1 MRIIGHLDMDAFFAA
16 VEERDRPELKGLPI
30 VVGADPDGGYG
41 RGVVSTANYKAREYG
56 IHSALPIS
64 RAWRLSEE
72 AKKTGRPGA
81 IFLRG
86 NFEKYEKVSGSI
98 MEIIKKY
105 SPTVEQASVDEA
117 YFDLTWKPSSQVGAR
132 LPSDWLSAETIAKK
146 IKQEILQKEKLTSSI
161 GIGPNK
167 LIAKIASDF
176 KKPDGLTA
184 VREEDAEKFLEP
196 MGVRKIPGIG
206 PKTEEVL
213 AARNIFLIKDIKKLS
228 KEELIDML
236 GKWGES
242 LYDKARGRDESP
254 LVTEWIEKSIGEQ
267 ETFQKDTL
275 ETDFLLKTLDCLC
288 EDVFGRFKLSRNAAH
303 SVAGGKSEFESFRA
317 ITITVRFADFETKT
331 RARTVKEP
339 VSDLK
344 ILEREALK
352 LFMPFLD
359 KRENPS
365 GKKIRLL
372 GVRVE
377 KLL

>member
-1 MRIIGHLDMDAFFAA
+1 M
-16 VEERDRPELKGLPI
+16 
-30 VVGADPDGGYG
+30 
-41 RGVVSTANYKAREYG
+41 
-56 IHSALPIS
+56 
-64 RAWRLSEE
+64 
-72 AKKTGRPGA
+72 
-81 IFLRG
+81 
-86 NFEKYEKVSGSI
+86 
-98 MEIIKKY
+98 
-105 SPTVEQASVDEA
+105 
-117 YFDLTWKPSSQVGAR
+117 
-132 LPSDWLSAETIAKK
+132 
-146 IKQEILQKEKLTSSI
+146 
-161 GIGPNK
+161 
-167 LIAKIASDF
+167 
-176 KKPDGLTA
+176 
-184 VREEDAEKFLEP
+184 
-196 MGVRKIPGIG
+196 RKIPGIG

-288 EDVFGRFKLSRNAAH
+288 EDVFGRFKLARNAAH
-303 SVAGGKSEFESFRA
+303 SVAGGKSEFESFRS